1 MDSEHKGIVFIKK
14 ILIYI
19 ICIILIPIIIYD
31 LCIIVQTFLEPENTP
46 SFFGIKTFSIIS
58 GSMKP
63 TIDIDDFVIVKNVDK
78 NDIKVNDIITY
89 RADNEITT
97 HRVIKIEFKDNK
109 FIYTTKGDNN
119 EVTDI
124 EKVEYGQIEGKYIG
138 KISKFGKVISLLKN
152 KYVFISILALLIIC
166 YIVQKKKIQKKIKRK
181 EKREEYE
188 RESKKQKD

>member
-63 TIDIDDFVIVKNVDK
+63 TIDID
-78 NDIKVNDIITY
+78 DIITY